1 MAPGK
6 QTGARTGDAT
16 RLGSPVE
23 RWKPAI
29 T

>member
-6 QTGARTGDAT
+6 QTGARTGAAT
-16 RLGSPVE
+16 RLSSPVKQ
-23 RWKPAI
+23 WKPAI